1 MPTAVQPS
9 YQRTQKAITL
19 AWTGAS
25 GAPYGL
31 RLLECLLAADY
42 QVYLLISSAARVVLA
57 TEEGLQL
64 PSGPQAAHAFLVERF
79 QCDAEQLIV
88 CGKEDWFSPVAS
100 GSAAPK
106 QMVVCPCSAGSV
118 AAIAHGMSDN
128 LIERAADV
136 VLKERGQLMLV
147 VRETPF
153 STLHLENMHKL
164 SAMGVTIMPAAPG
177 FYHQPQSIE
186 DLVDFMV
193 ARVLDHLG
201 IDQGLVP
208 RWGYNPRQR
217 PHT

>member
-1 MPTAVQPS
+1 MKEQTK
-9 YQRTQKAITL
+9 KAITL
-19 AWTGAS
+19 AFTGAS
-25 GAPYGL
+25 GAPYGI

-42 QVYLLISSAARVVLA
+42 KVYLLISSAARVVMA
-57 TEEGLQL
+57 TEHGLKL
-64 PSGPQAAHAFLVERF
+64 PSGPDACKKALVEHLG
-79 QCDAEQLIV
+79 CDGDNLEV

-136 VLKERGQLMLV
+136 VMKERGQLLLV

-164 SAMGVTIMPAAPG
+164 SQMGVTIMPASPG

-193 ARVLDHLG
+193 ARILDHLG
-201 IDQGLVP
+201 VEQGLVP
-208 RWGYNPRQR
+208 RWGYSK
-217 PHT
+217 